1 MEMRVLNKS
10 ICLKSMESTLLYQIA
25 LTMAKGVGIHTI
37 KNLLSAWGEEA
48 NVFNRTLQELQSIP
62 NIGETTAQNL
72 LDPLLLEKAK
82 KELNFVARIGGR
94 AIPYTSEDYPTRLRE
109 CNDAPFILYTK
120 GNINFNTQHAI
131 GIVGTRK
138 MTNYGKEICEE
149 IISDLADKYPDLL
162 VISGLAHGVDGCAHK
177 KALDLGLSTIGVVG
191 HGLDL
196 MYPAQHRALAEKMM
210 EKGGMVTEYR
220 AGCFVD
226 KKNFVSRNRIIAGL
240 SDVILVVESGEK
252 GGALFTAEFAN
263 SYNRDV
269 CAIPGRIGDSYS
281 AGCNQLIKSHQA
293 VMVES
298 AEEIEKLM
306 NWDVSKA
313 THPTIN
319 ISKFMALS
327 GEQKIIVEA
336 LQLSERMEIN
346 ELVKKT
352 QIPYGKLSSLLF
364 EMEMD
369 DLVRTA
375 PGNVYYLPIGR

>member
-1 MEMRVLNKS
+1 
-10 ICLKSMESTLLYQIA
+10 
-25 LTMAKGVGIHTI
+25 MAKGVGIRTI

-48 NVFNRTLQELQSIP
+48 NVFNHTLQELQSIP
-62 NIGETTAQNL
+62 NIGAATAQNL
-72 LDPLLLEKAK
+72 LNPLLLKQAE
-82 KELNFVARIGGR
+82 KELNFLTRIGGR
-94 AIPYTSEDYPTRLRE
+94 AIPYSSKDYPSRLRE
-109 CNDAPFILYTK
+109 CDDAPFILYTK
-120 GNINFNTQHAI
+120 GNMDFNTQHVI

-149 IISDLADKYPDLL
+149 IISDLADKHPDLL
-162 VISGLAHGVDGCAHK
+162 VISGLAHGVDGCAHR

-196 MYPAQHRALAEKMM
+196 MYPAQHKSLVEKMM
-210 EKGGMVTEYR
+210 IQGGMVTEYR

-269 CAIPGRIGDSYS
+269 CAIPGRVGDSYS

-306 NWDVSKA
+306 NWDVAKT

-319 ISKFMALS
+319 LSKFMSLS

-336 LQLSERMEIN
+336 LQLAERMEIN

-352 QIPYGKLSSLLF
+352 QIPFGRLSSLLF

-369 DLVRTA
+369 DLVHTA
-375 PGNVYYLPIGR
+375 PGNVYYLPMGR